1 MALRRL
7 VTLVALLPRQDY
19 DGRQLRPHFL
29 RKRFGVHGDAAV
41 AFRGACEVRGEALVD
56 LADRE
61 DGLFIRSGDML
72 HVLVERFDTDL
83 VRAVL
88 IQRLLA
94 ARCADRVRAATTDSV
109 VRKGDDVYVGGR
121 KLNVSIA
128 TVSPVST
135 LVHFGVNI
143 DATAAPVAAVGL
155 RDLGL
160 DPAAFAAGLLSDLDA
175 ELEAVALAASK
186 VAPAHGEPA

>member
-7 VTLVALLPRQDY
+7 VTLVALEPRQDY

-29 RKRFGVHGDAAV
+29 RTRFGVHGDAVV
-41 AFRGACEVRGEALVD
+41 AFRGACEVRGDALVD

-61 DGLFIRSGDML
+61 GGLFIKSGDML

-94 ARCADRVRAATTDSV
+94 SRCADRVRNATTEPV

-143 DATAAPVAAVGL
+143 DAALAPVAAIGL
-155 RDLGL
+155 KDLGL
-160 DPAAFAAGLLSDLDA
+160 DPLRFAEGLLSDLDS

>member
-1 MALRRL
+1 
-7 VTLVALLPRQDY
+7 
-19 DGRQLRPHFL
+19 
-29 RKRFGVHGDAAV
+29 
-41 AFRGACEVRGEALVD
+41 VRGEALVD

-61 DGLFIRSGDML
+61 GGLFIRSGDML

-94 ARCADRVRAATTDSV
+94 ARCADRVRAATTDAV

-143 DATAAPVAAVGL
+143 DATGAPVAAVGL
-155 RDLGL
+155 QDLGL

>member
-7 VTLVALLPRQDY
+7 VTLVSLLPRQDY

-41 AFRGACEVRGEALVD
+41 AFRGACDVRGEALVD

-143 DATAAPVAAVGL
+143 DATGAPVDAVGL

-186 VAPAHGEPA
+186 VAPAHGDPA